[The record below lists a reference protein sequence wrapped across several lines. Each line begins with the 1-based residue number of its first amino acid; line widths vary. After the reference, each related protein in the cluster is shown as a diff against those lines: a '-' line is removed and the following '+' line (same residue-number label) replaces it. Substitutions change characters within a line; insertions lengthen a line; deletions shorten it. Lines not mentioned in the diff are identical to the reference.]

1 MRTAGLWSIG
11 IVAGGVALGIL
22 LAQAAR
28 PEMKDAPPQWW
39 QLTGTDNAA
48 RVSDVQFAEAWPED
62 LYVPSGYRPDLD
74 YDAEIWS
81 LPIPEY
87 EMAPLVD
94 EEPVPFADE
103 ASAGEH
109 DATDAADAADDA
121 EAAVDEAI
129 AATTP
134 GSETPEVRKSALAKA
149 GLY

>member
-1 MRTAGLWSIG
+1 MRTAGIWTLAIASG
-11 IVAGGVALGIL
+11 GIL
-22 LAQAAR
+22 LGALLGSAAD
-28 PEMKDAPPQWW
+28 PDMKDPPAPWW
-39 QLTGTDNAA
+39 QQAEDEGADPSAYAFAETDAG
-48 RVSDVQFAEAWPED
+48 RVSPFG
-62 LYVPSGYRPDLD
+62 GYRPDLD
-74 YDAEIWS
+74 YDAEVWS

-87 EMAPLVD
+87 EMAPLFD

-109 DATDAADAADDA
+109 DAAAAADAADDA

-129 AATTP
+129 AATIP